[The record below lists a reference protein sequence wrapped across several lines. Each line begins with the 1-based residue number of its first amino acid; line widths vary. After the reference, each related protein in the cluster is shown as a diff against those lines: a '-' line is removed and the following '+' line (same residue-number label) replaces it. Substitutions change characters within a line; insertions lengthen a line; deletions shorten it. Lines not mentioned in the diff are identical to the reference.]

1 MKLSLHISFRK
12 VISLFLVFSGITTVA
27 STNVKKQAE
36 AIQVTYQTI
45 VNGNSRPDGPKNQVL
60 CSILSSKSWVESDGR
75 KLLPTVAKETSYID
89 FSQKKTFQ
97 VARFS
102 DGKMIHTTMAFSE
115 YPVLTE
121 SSETAVI
128 LGYTCKHLKTSL
140 RSNSI
145 DIWYTTELGVKGTPS
160 MAYGIADGLVLKVV
174 RNGNYEIVATDI
186 KFLKQK
192 ETGPILPAEMGE
204 SLELPL
210 YKHRITEN
218 LITTVSVFNNEQIS
232 FGNEISNPT
241 ATDSEKT
248 FKYSAGTVILKKV
261 KLPVA
266 PDDTQLFVELY
277 QHSNGDAYDRT
288 GSVFMIPLD
297 KEQSFLDG
305 LRNGAK
311 TMPVF
316 QARNG
321 KSYQGVLATDT
332 FSPLVEIM
340 RFFTSFG
347 IGQFNDKVSVYGQQ
361 WEDSTLYKQDVTELL
376 PVLQGECWIGVFIG
390 NYDKG
395 GHRVSLKL
403 KYYPGSMELSDKP
416 SKKYWISPLFNTLNV
431 MEMSGQEYGTMF
443 ENDSLKVNFEVP
455 AGLKN
460 IQMRYI
466 TTGHGGWGGG
476 DEFNQKMNT
485 VLLDN
490 KVLFQFTPWRS
501 DCATFRKYNPA
512 SGNFWNGVTS
522 SDYSRSGW
530 CPGTATN
537 PYYYPVSELSPGKH
551 QIKVA
556 IPLGKNEGGSFS
568 AWNVSGVLIGEYE

>member
-1 MKLSLHISFRK
+1 MRIFYLLMLLI
-12 VISLFLVFSGITTVA
+12 VISVSALAVPKTSAEVV
-27 STNVKKQAE
+27 NVS
-36 AIQVTYQTI
+36 YQTV
-45 VNGNSRPDGPKNQVL
+45 VNGKPRTDGPKTMLL
-60 CSILSSKSWVESDGR
+60 CSPDAARSWTENNSE

-97 VARFS
+97 VARFG
-102 DGKMIHTTMAFSE
+102 DGTVINTPLAFSE

-121 SSETAVI
+121 TGETAVI
-128 LGYTCKHLKTSL
+128 LGYNCKHLKTSL

-145 DIWYTTELGVKGTPS
+145 DIWYTTESGVKGTPA
-160 MAYGIADGLVLKVV
+160 MAYGIPDGLVLKVV
-174 RNGNYEIVATDI
+174 RNGNFEISATEV
-186 KFLKQK
+186 KLLKKK
-192 ETGPILPAEMGE
+192 ETEPILPAEMGE

-218 LITTVSVFNNEQIS
+218 LITTVNVFTNEQIS
-232 FGNEISNPT
+232 FGNEIVNPT
-241 ATDSEKT
+241 DTESEKT

-261 KLPVA
+261 KLPVV

-288 GSVFMIPLD
+288 GSVFVIPED

-305 LRNGAK
+305 LRNGTASL
-311 TMPVF
+311 PIF
-316 QARNG
+316 QAKNG
-321 KSYQGVLATDT
+321 KSYQGVVATDR

-347 IGQFNDKVSVYGQQ
+347 IGQFNDKVTVYGQQ
-361 WEDSTLYKQDVTELL
+361 WEDSTLFKQDVSELL
-376 PVLQGECWIGVFIG
+376 PVLQGERWIGVFIG

-395 GHRVSLKL
+395 GHKASLKL
-403 KYYPGSMELSDKP
+403 KYYPGSMEISEKP
-416 SKKYWISPLFNTLNV
+416 AKKYWIMPLFNTLNV
-431 MEMSGQEYGTMF
+431 KEMSGQEYGTMF
-443 ENDSLKVNFEVP
+443 ENDSLKVDFEVP
-455 AGLKN
+455 SGVKI
-460 IQMRYI
+460 IQIRYI

-485 VLLDN
+485 VLLDGN
-490 KVLFQFTPWRS
+490 VLFQFTPWRS

-537 PYYYPVSELSPGKH
+537 PYFYPISDLQPGKH

-556 IPLGKNEGGSFS
+556 IPLGKSEGGSFS

>member
-1 MKLSLHISFRK
+1 MNRLLIFIILTVWVIQSFAIPKRLPE
-12 VISLFLVFSGITTVA
+12 VADITF
-27 STNVKKQAE
+27 
-36 AIQVTYQTI
+36 QVI
-45 VNGNSRPDGPKNQVL
+45 VNGKTRPDGPKSKVL
-60 CSILSSKSWVESDGR
+60 CSATASRSWVESDDK
-75 KLLPTVAKETSYID
+75 KLLPTVAKETSYVD
-89 FSQKKTFQ
+89 YSAQKTFQ
-97 VARFS
+97 LARFS
-102 DGKMIHTTMAFSE
+102 DGKVIHTPTTFSE
-115 YPVLTE
+115 YPVFTE
-121 SSETAVI
+121 TGETTVI
-128 LGYTCKHLKTSL
+128 LGYNCKHLKTSL

-145 DIWYTTELGVKGTPS
+145 DIWYTTELGVKGTPA
-160 MAYGIADGLVLKVV
+160 MGYGIPDGLVLKIV

-186 KFLKQK
+186 KPLKK
-192 ETGPILPAEMGE
+192 KDSEPILPDHMGE
-204 SLELPL
+204 SLELSL

-218 LITTVSVFNNEQIS
+218 LITTIPVFNNEQIS
-232 FGNEISNPT
+232 FGNEIINPT
-241 ATDSEKT
+241 DLESEKT

-261 KLPVA
+261 KLPVV
-266 PDDTQLFVELY
+266 PDDTQLFVELH
-277 QHSNGDAYDRT
+277 QHSAGDAYDRT

-305 LRNGAK
+305 LRNGTK
-311 TMPVF
+311 TMPTI

-321 KSYQGVLATDT
+321 KSYQGVVANDK
-332 FSPLVEIM
+332 FSPLVEMM

-347 IGQFNDKVSVYGQQ
+347 IGQFNDKVTVYGQQ

-376 PVLQGECWIGVFIG
+376 PVLQGERWIGVFIG

-403 KYYPGSMELSDKP
+403 KYYPGSMEVSEKP
-416 SKKYWISPLFNTLNV
+416 AKRYWTMPLFNTLNV

-443 ENDSLKVNFEVP
+443 ENDSLKVDFEVP
-455 AGLKN
+455 SGVKN
-460 IQMRYI
+460 VQMRYI

-476 DEFNQKMNT
+476 DEFNQKQNT
-485 VLLDN
+485 VILDN
-490 KVLFQFTPWRS
+490 QVLFQFTPWRS
-501 DCATFRKYNPA
+501 DCATFRQYNPA

-537 PYYYPVSELSPGKH
+537 PVYFPVSNLNPGKH

-568 AWNVSGVLIGEYE
+568 SWNVSGVLIGEYE

>member
-1 MKLSLHISFRK
+1 MRKLNLLVLLIAIS
-12 VISLFLVFSGITTVA
+12 VIGNAMPTKYPEIVSVS
-27 STNVKKQAE
+27 
-36 AIQVTYQTI
+36 YQTV
-45 VNGNSRPDGPKNQVL
+45 VNGKPRTDGPKTML
-60 CSILSSKSWVESDGR
+60 MCSQDAARSWTENDSG
-75 KLLPTVAKETSYID
+75 KLLPTVAKETSYIN
-89 FSQKKTFQ
+89 FSLKKTFQ
-97 VARFS
+97 VARFNN
-102 DGKMIHTTMAFSE
+102 GTLINTPLAFSE

-121 SSETAVI
+121 TGETAVI
-128 LGYTCKHLKTSL
+128 LGYNCRHLKTSL

-145 DIWYTTELGVKGTPS
+145 DIWYTTESGVKGTPA
-160 MAYGIADGLVLKVV
+160 MAYGIPDGLVLKIV
-174 RNGNYEIVATDI
+174 RNGNFEISAIEV
-186 KFLKQK
+186 KLLKKK
-192 ETGPILPAEMGE
+192 ETEPILPAEMGE

-218 LITTVSVFNNEQIS
+218 LIATVNVFTNEQIS
-232 FGNEISNPT
+232 FGNEIVNPT
-241 ATDSEKT
+241 DTESEKT

-261 KLPVA
+261 KLPVV

-288 GSVFMIPLD
+288 GSVFVIPED
-297 KEQSFLDG
+297 KEKSFLEG
-305 LRNGAK
+305 LRNGTASL
-311 TMPVF
+311 PVF
-316 QARNG
+316 QAKNG
-321 KSYQGVLATDT
+321 KSYQGVVATDR

-347 IGQFNDKVSVYGQQ
+347 IGQFNDKVTVYGQQ
-361 WEDSTLYKQDVTELL
+361 WEDSTLFKQDVSELL
-376 PVLQGECWIGVFIG
+376 PVLQGERWIGVFIG

-395 GHRVSLKL
+395 GHKASLKL
-403 KYYPGSMELSDKP
+403 KYYPGSMEVTDKP
-416 SKKYWISPLFNTLNV
+416 NKKYWIMPLFNTLNV

-443 ENDSLKVNFEVP
+443 GDDSLKVDFEVP
-455 AGLKN
+455 SGVKN

-485 VLLDN
+485 VLLDGN
-490 KVLFQFTPWRS
+490 ILFQFTPWRS

-537 PYYYPVSELSPGKH
+537 PYFYPISDLQPGKH
-551 QIKVA
+551 QMKVA
-556 IPLGKNEGGSFS
+556 IPLGKSEGGSFS

>member
-1 MKLSLHISFRK
+1 MKNFFVLLLLG
-12 VISLFLVFSGITTVA
+12 LFIYGGYAAPKKLPEQVEVTFQTV
-27 STNVKKQAE
+27 
-36 AIQVTYQTI
+36 
-45 VNGNSRPDGPKNQVL
+45 VNGKSRPDGPKSKVV
-60 CSILSSKSWVESDGR
+60 CSATASRSFTESDGR
-75 KLLPTVAKETSYID
+75 KLLPTVAKETSYVDYAAQTTYQIA
-89 FSQKKTFQ
+89 Q
-97 VARFS
+97 FS
-102 DGKMIHTTMAFSE
+102 DGKVINTPTKFSE
-115 YPVLTE
+115 YPPLTGTG
-121 SSETAVI
+121 ETAVI
-128 LGYTCKHLKTSL
+128 SGYTCKHIKTSL

-160 MAYGIADGLVLKVV
+160 MAYGLPDGLVLKIV
-174 RNGNYEIVATDI
+174 RNGNYELVATEV
-186 KFLKQK
+186 KLLKKQ
-192 ETGPILPAEMGE
+192 EISPVLPGNMGE
-204 SLELPL
+204 SMDQPL

-218 LITTVSVFNNEQIS
+218 LITTITVFNNEQIS
-232 FGNEISNPT
+232 FGNEIVNPE
-241 ATDSEKT
+241 DLNSEKT

-261 KLPVA
+261 KLPVV

-288 GSVFMIPLD
+288 GSVFVIPLG

-305 LRNGAK
+305 LRNGTKA
-311 TMPVF
+311 MPAF

-321 KSYQGVLATDT
+321 KSYQGVVATEK
-332 FSPLVEIM
+332 FKPLVEIM

-347 IGQFNDKVSVYGQQ
+347 IGQFNDKVTVYGQQ

-376 PVLQGECWIGVFIG
+376 PVLQGEQWIGVFIG

-395 GHRVSLKL
+395 GHKVSLKL
-403 KYYPGSMELSDKP
+403 KYYPGSMTVSEKP
-416 SKKYWISPLFNTLNV
+416 AKKYWISPLFNTLNV

-443 ENDSLKVNFEVP
+443 GDDSLKVEFTVP
-455 AGLKN
+455 EGVKN
-460 IQMRYI
+460 VQMRYI

-490 KVLFQFTPWRS
+490 QVLFQFTPWRG
-501 DCATFRKYNPA
+501 DCATFRRYNPA

-537 PYYYPVSELSPGKH
+537 PYYYPIPDLKPGKH
-551 QIKVA
+551 QVKVA

-568 AWNVSGVLIGEYE
+568 AWNISGVLIGEFE

>member
-1 MKLSLHISFRK
+1 MKKLIAAF
-12 VISLFLVFSGITTVA
+12 IFCFFITEAFSVH
-27 STNVKKQAE
+27 KKLPTQVE
-36 AIQVTYQTI
+36 VTYQTV
-45 VNGNSRPDGPKNQVL
+45 VNGKSRPDGPKNKVL
-60 CSILSSKSWVESDGR
+60 CSASASRSTTESDNR
-75 KLLPTVAKETSYID
+75 KMLPTVAKESSYVD
-89 FSQKKTFQ
+89 YAAQKTYQ
-97 VARFS
+97 VAQFS
-102 DGKMIHTTMAFSE
+102 DGKTINTPTKFSE

-121 SSETAVI
+121 TGESAVI
-128 LGYTCKHLKTSL
+128 LGYNCKHVKTSL

-145 DIWYTTELGVKGTPS
+145 DIWYTTDLGLKGTPS
-160 MAYGIADGLVLKVV
+160 MAYGLPDGLVLKVV
-174 RNGNYEIVATDI
+174 RNGNFELVATEV
-186 KFLKQK
+186 KPLKKQE
-192 ETGPILPAEMGE
+192 ETAVLPADMGE
-204 SLELPL
+204 SMEQPL

-232 FGNEISNPT
+232 FGNEIVNP
-241 ATDSEKT
+241 ADLNSEKT
-248 FKYSAGTVILKKV
+248 FKYSAGTVLLKKV
-261 KLPVA
+261 KLPVV

-288 GSVFMIPLD
+288 GSVFMIPMG

-305 LRNGAK
+305 LRNGVK

-316 QARNG
+316 QAQNG
-321 KSYQGVLATDT
+321 KSYQGVMATEK
-332 FSPLVEIM
+332 FQPLVEIM

-347 IGQFNDKVSVYGQQ
+347 IGQFNDKVTVYGQQ

-376 PVLQGECWIGVFIG
+376 PVLQGEQWIGVFIG

-395 GHRVSLKL
+395 GHKVSLKL
-403 KYYPGSMELSDKP
+403 KYYPGSMTISEKP

-443 ENDSLKVNFEVP
+443 GDDSLKVEFVVP
-455 AGLKN
+455 EGVKN
-460 IQMRYI
+460 VQMRYI

-490 KVLFQFTPWRS
+490 RVLFQFTPWRG
-501 DCATFRKYNPA
+501 DCASFRKYNPA

-537 PYYYPVSELSPGKH
+537 PYYYPISDLKPGKH
-551 QIKVA
+551 QLKVA

-568 AWNVSGVLIGEYE
+568 AWNISGVLIGEFE

>member
-1 MKLSLHISFRK
+1 MNRLLIFFILI
-12 VISLFLVFSGITTVA
+12 VW
-27 STNVKKQAE
+27 
-36 AIQVTYQTI
+36 AIQSFAIQKRLPEVADITFQVM
-45 VNGNSRPDGPKNQVL
+45 VNGKTRPDGPKSKVL
-60 CSILSSKSWVESDGR
+60 CSATASRSWVESDDK
-75 KLLPTVAKETSYID
+75 KLLPTVAKETSYVD
-89 FSQKKTFQ
+89 YSAQKTFQ
-97 VARFS
+97 LARFS
-102 DGKMIHTTMAFSE
+102 DGKVFHTAMTFSE
-115 YPVLTE
+115 YPVFTE
-121 SSETAVI
+121 TGETAVI
-128 LGYTCKHLKTSL
+128 LGYNCKHLKTSL

-145 DIWYTTELGVKGTPS
+145 DIWYTTELGVKGTPAMS
-160 MAYGIADGLVLKVV
+160 YGIPDGLVLKIV

-186 KFLKQK
+186 KPLKK
-192 ETGPILPAEMGE
+192 KDSEAILPDHMGE
-204 SLELPL
+204 SLELSL

-218 LITTVSVFNNEQIS
+218 LITTLPVFNNEQIS
-232 FGNEISNPT
+232 FGNEIINPT
-241 ATDSEKT
+241 DLESEKT

-261 KLPVA
+261 KLPVV

-277 QHSNGDAYDRT
+277 QHSAGDAYDRT

-305 LRNGAK
+305 LRNGTK
-311 TMPVF
+311 TMPTI

-321 KSYQGVLATDT
+321 KSYQGVVANDK

-347 IGQFNDKVSVYGQQ
+347 IGQFNDKVTVYGQQ

-376 PVLQGECWIGVFIG
+376 PVLQGERWIGVFIG

-403 KYYPGSMELSDKP
+403 KYYPGSMEVSEKP
-416 SKKYWISPLFNTLNV
+416 AKKYWTMPLFNTLNV

-443 ENDSLKVNFEVP
+443 ENDSLKVDFEVP
-455 AGLKN
+455 SGVKN
-460 IQMRYI
+460 VQMRYI

-476 DEFNQKMNT
+476 DEFNQKQNT
-485 VLLDN
+485 IILDN
-490 KVLFQFTPWRS
+490 QVLFQFTPWRS
-501 DCATFRKYNPA
+501 DCATFRQYNPA

-537 PYYYPVSELSPGKH
+537 PVYFPVSNLNPGKH

-568 AWNVSGVLIGEYE
+568 SWNVSGVLIGEYE

>member
-1 MKLSLHISFRK
+1 MKKLIAAF
-12 VISLFLVFSGITTVA
+12 IFCFFITEAFSVP
-27 STNVKKQAE
+27 KKLPTQVE
-36 AIQVTYQTI
+36 VTYQTV
-45 VNGNSRPDGPKNQVL
+45 VNGKSRPDGPKNKVL
-60 CSILSSKSWVESDGR
+60 CSASASRSFTESDAR
-75 KLLPTVAKETSYID
+75 KLLPSVAKETSYVD
-89 FSQKKTFQ
+89 YAAQKTYQ
-97 VARFS
+97 VAQFS
-102 DGKMIHTTMAFSE
+102 DGKTINTPTKFSE

-121 SSETAVI
+121 TGETAVI
-128 LGYTCKHLKTSL
+128 LGYNCKHVKTSL

-145 DIWYTTELGVKGTPS
+145 DIWYTTDLGLKGTPS
-160 MAYGIADGLVLKVV
+160 MAYGLPDGLVLKVV
-174 RNGNYEIVATDI
+174 RNGNFELIATEV
-186 KFLKQK
+186 KPLKKQE
-192 ETGPILPAEMGE
+192 ETAVLPADMGE
-204 SLELPL
+204 SMEQPL

-232 FGNEISNPT
+232 FGNEIVNPV
-241 ATDSEKT
+241 DPNSEKT
-248 FKYSAGTVILKKV
+248 FKYSAGTVLLKKV
-261 KLPVA
+261 KLPVVS
-266 PDDTQLFVELY
+266 DDTQLFVELY

-288 GSVFMIPLD
+288 GSVFMIPLG

-321 KSYQGVLATDT
+321 KSYQGVMATEK
-332 FSPLVEIM
+332 FQPLVEIM

-347 IGQFNDKVSVYGQQ
+347 IGQFNDKVTVYGQQ

-376 PVLQGECWIGVFIG
+376 PVLQGEQWIGVFIG

-395 GHRVSLKL
+395 GHKVSLKL
-403 KYYPGSMELSDKP
+403 KYYPGSMTISEKP
-416 SKKYWISPLFNTLNV
+416 AKKYWISPLFNTLNV

-443 ENDSLKVNFEVP
+443 GDDSLKVEFTVP
-455 AGLKN
+455 EGVKN
-460 IQMRYI
+460 VQMRYI

-476 DEFNQKMNT
+476 DEFNQKINT

-490 KVLFQFTPWRS
+490 QMLFQFTPWRG

-537 PYYYPVSELSPGKH
+537 PYYYPISDLKPGKH
-551 QIKVA
+551 QVKVA

-568 AWNVSGVLIGEYE
+568 AWNISGVLIGEFE

>member
-1 MKLSLHISFRK
+1 MKKFITLI
-12 VISLFLVFSGITTVA
+12 VICAFITEA
-27 STNVKKQAE
+27 YSAPKKLPTQVE
-36 AIQVTYQTI
+36 VTYQTI
-45 VNGNSRPDGPKNQVL
+45 VNGKSRPDGPKNKVL
-60 CSILSSKSWVESDGR
+60 CSASASRSFTESDNR
-75 KLLPTVAKETSYID
+75 KLLPTVAKETSYVD
-89 FSQKKTFQ
+89 YAAQKTYQ
-97 VARFS
+97 VAQFS
-102 DGKMIHTTMAFSE
+102 DGKTINTPTKFSE

-121 SSETAVI
+121 TGETAVI
-128 LGYTCKHLKTSL
+128 LGYTCKHAKTSL

-160 MAYGIADGLVLKVV
+160 MAYGLPDGLVLKVV
-174 RNGNYEIVATDI
+174 RNGNFELVATEV
-186 KFLKQK
+186 KPLKKQ
-192 ETGPILPAEMGE
+192 EEAVILPADMGE
-204 SLELPL
+204 SMDQPL

-218 LITTVSVFNNEQIS
+218 LITTVAVFNNEQIS
-232 FGNEISNPT
+232 FGNEIVNP
-241 ATDSEKT
+241 ADPNSEKT
-248 FKYSAGTVILKKV
+248 FKYSAGTVLLKKV
-261 KLPVA
+261 KLPVV

-288 GSVFMIPLD
+288 GSVFMIPLG

-321 KSYQGVLATDT
+321 KSYQGVVATEN
-332 FSPLVEIM
+332 FQPLVEIM

-347 IGQFNDKVSVYGQQ
+347 IGQFNDKVTVYGQQ

-376 PVLQGECWIGVFIG
+376 PVLQGEQWIGVFIG

-395 GHRVSLKL
+395 GHKVSLKL
-403 KYYPGSMELSDKP
+403 KYYPGSMTVSEKP

-443 ENDSLKVNFEVP
+443 GDDSLKVEFTVP
-455 AGLKN
+455 EGVKN
-460 IQMRYI
+460 VQMRYI

-476 DEFNQKMNT
+476 DEFNPKMNT

-501 DCATFRKYNPA
+501 DCATFRRYNPA

-537 PYYYPVSELSPGKH
+537 PYYYPISDLKPGKH
-551 QIKVA
+551 QVKVA

-568 AWNVSGVLIGEYE
+568 AWNISGVLIGEFE

>member
-1 MKLSLHISFRK
+1 MKLSVSIYFRK
-12 VISLFLVFSGITTVA
+12 FIFLLLVFSGIA
-27 STNVKKQAE
+27 SISFSSVKKQTD
-36 AIQVTYQTI
+36 AIQVTYQI
-45 VNGNSRPDGPKNQVL
+45 VVNGKLRPDGPKNQVL
-60 CSILSSKSWVESDGR
+60 CSVLSSKSWVESDNR
-75 KLLPTVAKETSYID
+75 KLLPTVAKETGYID
-89 FSQKKTFQ
+89 FTQKKTFQ

-102 DGKMIHTTMAFSE
+102 DGKMIHTPMAFSE
-115 YPVLTE
+115 YPILDETN
-121 SSETAVI
+121 ETAII
-128 LGYTCKHLKTSL
+128 LGYNCKHLKTSL

-145 DIWYTTELGVKGTPS
+145 DIWYTTELGVKGTPA
-160 MAYGIADGLVLKVV
+160 MAYGIPNGLILKIV

-192 ETGPILPAEMGE
+192 ETEPILPTEMGE

-210 YKHRITEN
+210 YKHQITEN

-232 FGNEISNPT
+232 FGNEIINPT
-241 ATDSEKT
+241 DLESEKT
-248 FKYSAGTVILKKV
+248 FKYSSGTVILKKV
-261 KLPVA
+261 KLPVV

-305 LRNGAK
+305 LRNGTK
-311 TMPVF
+311 NMPVF
-316 QARNG
+316 QAKNG
-321 KSYQGVLATDT
+321 KSYQGVVATDT
-332 FSPLVEIM
+332 FSPLIEIM

-395 GHRVSLKL
+395 GHQVSLKL
-403 KYYPGSMELSDKP
+403 KYYPGSMEVLDKP
-416 SKKYWISPLFNTLNV
+416 AKKYWTMPLFNTLNV

-443 ENDSLKVNFEVP
+443 ENDSLKVDFEVP
-455 AGLKN
+455 AGVKN
-460 IQMRYI
+460 MQIRYI

-485 VLLDN
+485 VLLDGN
-490 KVLFQFTPWRS
+490 GLFQFTPWRG

-537 PYYYPVSELSPGKH
+537 PVYFPISNLIPGKH

-568 AWNVSGVLIGEYE
+568 SWNVSGVLIGEYE

>member
-1 MKLSLHISFRK
+1 
-12 VISLFLVFSGITTVA
+12 
-27 STNVKKQAE
+27 
-36 AIQVTYQTI
+36 
-45 VNGNSRPDGPKNQVL
+45 
-60 CSILSSKSWVESDGR
+60 
-75 KLLPTVAKETSYID
+75 
-89 FSQKKTFQ
+89 
-97 VARFS
+97 
-102 DGKMIHTTMAFSE
+102 
-115 YPVLTE
+115 
-121 SSETAVI
+121 
-128 LGYTCKHLKTSL
+128 
-140 RSNSI
+140 
-145 DIWYTTELGVKGTPS
+145 
-160 MAYGIADGLVLKVV
+160 MAYGLPDGLVLKVV
-174 RNGNYEIVATDI
+174 RNGNFELIATEV
-186 KFLKQK
+186 KPLKKQE
-192 ETGPILPAEMGE
+192 ETAVLPADMGE
-204 SLELPL
+204 SMEQPL

-232 FGNEISNPT
+232 FGNEIVNPV
-241 ATDSEKT
+241 DPNSEKT
-248 FKYSAGTVILKKV
+248 FKYSAGTVLLKKV
-261 KLPVA
+261 KLPVVS
-266 PDDTQLFVELY
+266 DDTQLFVELY

-288 GSVFMIPLD
+288 GSVFMIPLG

-321 KSYQGVLATDT
+321 KSYQGVMATEK
-332 FSPLVEIM
+332 FQPLVEIM

-347 IGQFNDKVSVYGQQ
+347 IGQFNDKVTVYGQQ

-376 PVLQGECWIGVFIG
+376 PVLQGEQWIGVFIG

-395 GHRVSLKL
+395 GHKVSLKL
-403 KYYPGSMELSDKP
+403 KYYPGSMTISEKP
-416 SKKYWISPLFNTLNV
+416 AKKYWISPLFNTLNV

-443 ENDSLKVNFEVP
+443 GDDSLKVEFTVP
-455 AGLKN
+455 EGVKN
-460 IQMRYI
+460 VQMRYI

-476 DEFNQKMNT
+476 DEFNQKINT

-490 KVLFQFTPWRS
+490 QMLFQFTPWRG

-537 PYYYPVSELSPGKH
+537 PYYYPISDLKPGKH
-551 QIKVA
+551 QVKVA

-568 AWNVSGVLIGEYE
+568 AWNISGVLIGEFE